1 MSDPVFIVPKAGLT
15 LGAVAEAC
23 GVPLPEGADPS
34 QPVTGAAPLE
44 TAGPSDLAY
53 MDNARYGD
61 ALGTTRA
68 LACLVSP
75 RFAPRVPA
83 GTIALVTRDPYR
95 AYAGLL
101 ARLYEEAMRPG
112 SLFAASGVSPGA
124 HVHPQARLEDG
135 VRVDPGAVVGPGAEI
150 GSGTVLGPNAV
161 IGPNVRIGRD
171 CSIGAGAT
179 LTHALVGNRV
189 IIHPGAR
196 IGQDGFGFA
205 MGAGGHI
212 KVPQV
217 GRVIIQDDVEIG
229 ANTTID
235 RGRFT
240 ATRVGRG
247 TKVDNLV
254 MIAHNV
260 QVGEQCLIVA
270 QTGISGSTHLGD
282 RVTLAGQV
290 GVTGH
295 LEICNDVTVMGKSVV
310 AKHVLRPGVY
320 AGIPIRPIAQ
330 WKKAVARLNA
340 LARETGGSDSG
351 QADEA

>member
-1 MSDPVFIVPKAGLT
+1 VRRLGDLAAHVGATLAGDPMFEIGGLCGLSDDLPGT
-15 LGAVAEAC
+15 LSFVGK
-23 GVPLPEGADPS
+23 PS
-34 QPVTGAAPLE
+34 QRRAALASRIPAFITRPEHALE
-44 TAGPSDLAY
+44 GKHCLLHPDPDLAI
-53 MDNARYGD
+53 
-61 ALGTTRA
+61 
-68 LACLVSP
+68 VE
-75 RFAPRVPA
+75 
-83 GTIALVTRDPYR
+83 
-95 AYAGLL
+95 L
-101 ARLYEEAMRPG
+101 ARLFEPSRLAYAEARAIHPSAVIHPTAVIGEG
-112 SLFAASGVSPGA
+112 SIVGA
-124 HVHPQARLEDG
+124 HVVIGEQVRIGARCVMGPGVVVMNRATLGDDCIIHPNAVVREDSVLG
-135 VRVDPGAVVGPGAEI
+135 QRVVLQPGAVVGGDGYGFLE
-150 GSGTVLGPNAV
+150 
-161 IGPNVRIGRD
+161 RDGR
-171 CSIGAGAT
+171 
-179 LTHALVGNRV
+179 
-189 IIHPGAR
+189 
-196 IGQDGFGFA
+196 
-205 MGAGGHI
+205 HI
-212 KVPQV
+212 KIPQL
-217 GRVIIQDDVEIG
+217 GNVILEDDVEIG